1 MKKKFNSKAEDVLD
15 ELLKN
20 SQQLGDIDET
30 KPAPDNYS
38 KAKLH
43 KAPIETVSKMI
54 TISGDDWIF
63 NVSAVHGERMSPL
76 FTSNYENLGKKGHR
90 CDIKLNV
97 DNAFA
102 VNLLNENLNHFET
115 LARIAIATA
124 YALAQSQKANSKA
137 PGYLVTNINR
147 MLTEFL
153 SGSN

>member
-1 MKKKFNSKAEDVLD
+1 MDVL
-15 ELLKN
+15 
-20 SQQLGDIDET
+20 
-30 KPAPDNYS
+30 PALAHRNVLVFINTPE
-38 KAKLH
+38 A
-43 KAPIETVSKMI
+43 A
-54 TISGDDWIF
+54 SGLAARLRKEGF
-63 NVSAVHGERMSPL
+63 
-76 FTSNYENLGKKGHR
+76 K

-115 LARIAIATA
+115 LARVAIATA
-124 YALAQSQKANSKA
+124 YALAQSQKANSKS